1 MKKVFLIL
9 IAYSLT
15 SYGDVISS
23 FELSASGT
31 YNGNKPGMIM
41 PNVLLNL
48 NNLSEP
54 YMPGDSFLI
63 NEGDTSSLSGSITS
77 PGTQNLFDS
86 IATELTNGN
95 NDSFAVV
102 LFTLTPNNIGF
113 ENSENMLFGNQSAG
127 NEINYYNNTF
137 QGASQPSITRL
148 NSGSGNDL
156 SGYII
161 EDITFTLNEW
171 SADTSSGTI
180 EVQVD
185 VHGTAIPEPSS
196 VAIILFG
203 SMGMIGI
210 RRRFCS

>member
-9 IAYSLT
+9 IAFSLT

-23 FELSASGT
+23 FELSASGS
-31 YNGNKPGMIM
+31 YNGNKPGMLM
-41 PNVLLNL
+41 PNVLLDL

-86 IATELTNGN
+86 ISTELTNGN

-102 LFTLTPNNIGF
+102 LFTLTSNNIGF

-127 NEINYYNNTF
+127 NEITYYNNTF
-137 QGASQPSITRL
+137 QGASQPSITLL

-161 EDITFTLNEW
+161 EDIIFTLNEW
-171 SADTSSGTI
+171 SGDTSLGTI

-203 SMGMIGI
+203 STAMIGI

>member
-9 IAYSLT
+9 IAFSLT

-31 YNGNKPGMIM
+31 YNENKPGMIM

-86 IATELTNGN
+86 IAAELTNGN

-127 NEINYYNNTF
+127 NEITYYNNTF

-148 NSGSGNDL
+148 NNGSGNDL

-161 EDITFTLNEW
+161 EDIIFTLNEW
-171 SADTSSGTI
+171 SGDTSSGTI

>member
-1 MKKVFLIL
+1 MKKVFIIL

-15 SYGDVISS
+15 SYGEVISS
-23 FELSASGT
+23 FELSASGA
-31 YNGNKPGMIM
+31 YNGNKPGMLM
-41 PNVLLNL
+41 PNVLLDL

-63 NEGDTSSLSGSITS
+63 NEGDTSSLSGTITS

-95 NDSFAVV
+95 NNSFAVV

-127 NEINYYNNTF
+127 NEITYYNNTF

-148 NSGSGNDL
+148 NSGSGNGL

-171 SADTSSGTI
+171 SGDTSSGTI

-185 VHGTAIPEPSS
+185 IHGTAIPEPSS

>member
-127 NEINYYNNTF
+127 NEITYYNNTF
-137 QGASQPSITRL
+137 QGAYQPSITRL

-161 EDITFTLNEW
+161 EDIIFTLNEW
-171 SADTSSGTI
+171 SGDTSLGTI

>member
-9 IAYSLT
+9 IAYSLI

-23 FELSASGT
+23 FELSASGA

-41 PNVLLNL
+41 PNVLLDL

-63 NEGDTSSLSGSITS
+63 NEGDTSFLSGSITS

-127 NEINYYNNTF
+127 NEINYYNNTC
-137 QGASQPSITRL
+137 SL
-148 NSGSGNDL
+148 NNH
-156 SGYII
+156 IKHI
-161 EDITFTLNEW
+161 LNNHK
-171 SADTSSGTI
+171 THLT
-180 EVQVD
+180 
-185 VHGTAIPEPSS
+185 
-196 VAIILFG
+196 
-203 SMGMIGI
+203 
-210 RRRFCS
+210 

>member
-1 MKKVFLIL
+1 MK
-9 IAYSLT
+9 A
-15 SYGDVISS
+15 
-23 FELSASGT
+23 T
-31 YNGNKPGMIM
+31 Y
-41 PNVLLNL
+41 LLVR
-48 NNLSEP
+48 
-54 YMPGDSFLI
+54 I
-63 NEGDTSSLSGSITS
+63 NYFSRHLPCQI
-77 PGTQNLFDS
+77 NLFDS

-102 LFTLTPNNIGF
+102 LLTLTPNNIGF

-127 NEINYYNNTF
+127 NEITYYNNTF

-171 SADTSSGTI
+171 SGDTSSGTI

-210 RRRFCS
+210 NVFVHKSVNTIF